1 MKQVIRY
8 ETIDG
13 KLFINKDD
21 AIKHEKLYDESIA
34 IYNLLG
40 ADIPSELDNGN
51 GILLI
56 DTTSYDL
63 AVSKTKELKKIR
75 NLSDYDITS
84 RECYDDPYL
93 GRISFV
99 FKCILHTAHDLEYVA
114 RVDQSY
120 FVDNQHKIGKKVV
133 YCHMGQ
139 KQKSFSM

>member
-13 KLFINKDD
+13 KLFDNEEQ
-21 AIKHEKLYDESIA
+21 AIKHEELYDQSMT
-34 IYNLLG
+34 IYGLLG
-40 ADIPSELDNGN
+40 GEFPSELDNGN
-51 GILLI
+51 GVLLI
-56 DTTSYDL
+56 DATSYDL

-93 GRISFV
+93 GRISFA
-99 FKCILHTAHDLEYVA
+99 FKCIIHTAHDLEYVG
-114 RVDQSY
+114 RVDQAY
-120 FVDNQHKIGKKVV
+120 FVDNQHKLGKNVV
-133 YCHMGQ
+133 YCHNGQ